1 MAKIRLKKRNK
12 PKEICHLVEKETKPS
27 VLKTRLKNYHPF
39 DLSEALL
46 MVNDDG
52 RQVIY
57 THAEDKQLSIALSH
71 LEEEKAHDMLSAFEP
86 KRIALF
92 LSLMEPDDAVDIIQC
107 FDEDEHIAIYSHMD
121 EQKKLKIKHLEAYG
135 KGTAGS
141 EMNNNYIK
149 IHYNMGVKEAM
160 RILVEKAASL
170 ETIDT
175 LFVIDDDDRLIGVVD
190 LKDLIVAKH
199 PTKIK
204 TIMDTNVIS
213 HHVTDDLVDTILDI
227 QDYDILAM
235 PIINDKHIIE
245 GVITMSDTLDIIESE
260 ADDDYAQLAAL
271 PTEYDFFEPAFKSA
285 KRRLPWLALLLGLN
299 LLVALVLN
307 QYVSTIDQVVAL
319 VMFQPLILGMAGN
332 LGTQSLAVTVLKL
345 AKSTIKTRKDVTQHI
360 IKELGVGLVN
370 GIILGILA
378 FIMAFVFLTV
388 VSVGTVE
395 PLYIAIVLGASV
407 VVALLVSAFLGSTI
421 PLTLNQ
427 FGIDP
432 AIASGPFITTLND
445 IVALIVY
452 FSLAGIIILPLVL

>member
-12 PKEICHLVEKETKPS
+12 PKEICHLIETETRPNIITS
-27 VLKTRLKNYHPF
+27 RLKNYHPF
-39 DLSEALL
+39 DVSEALL
-46 MVNDDG
+46 MVDDDG
-52 RQVIY
+52 RETIY
-57 THAEDKQLSIALSH
+57 THADDTQLAIAFSH
-71 LEEEKAHDMLSAFEP
+71 LEEEKAYEFLSAFDP
-86 KRIALF
+86 KRIATF
-92 LSLMEPDDAVDIIQC
+92 LSIMEPDDAVDIIQC
-107 FDEDEHIAIYSHMD
+107 FDDNEHITIYKHMD
-121 EQKKLKIKHLEAYG
+121 EAIKLKIKHLEAYG

-160 RILVEKAASL
+160 RILVDKAAEL

-175 LFVIDDDDRLIGVVD
+175 LFVVDDDDRLLGVVD

-213 HHVTDDLVDTILDI
+213 HHVMDDLIDTILDI

-235 PIINDKHIIE
+235 PIINDNQVIE

-307 QYVSTIDQVVAL
+307 QYVETINQVVAL

-345 AKSTIKTRKDVTQHI
+345 AKSTIKTRKDVTAHI
-360 IKELGVGLVN
+360 IKELAVGLVN

-378 FIMAFVFLTV
+378 FVMAFIFLSI
-388 VSVGTVE
+388 VSVGSIAPE
-395 PLYIAIVLGASV
+395 YIAFVLGISV
-407 VVALLVSAFLGSTI
+407 IIALMVSALLGSTI
-421 PLTLNQ
+421 PLGLNRL
-427 FGIDP
+427 GIDP

-445 IVALIVY
+445 IAALIVY
-452 FSLAGIIILPLVL
+452 FSLAGVIILPLVL